1 MNKDLVSVL
10 DLDNAAVGSC
20 EPPHP
25 HSGAA
30 DNADNLS
37 ERCERSGFPAACV
50 RLDGKAI
57 NAFRSSREV
66 MVEPDGVEPTT
77 SCLQSRRSTS

>member
-37 ERCERSGFPAACV
+37 ERCECNHLLAACV
-50 RLDGKAI
+50 RLDGKAP
-57 NAFRSSREV
+57 AALSDRV
-66 MVEPDGVEPTT
+66 G
-77 SCLQSRRSTS
+77 

>member
-1 MNKDLVSVL
+1 MQLFPPFPEGKDLVSVL

-37 ERCERSGFPAACV
+37 ERCERSGFPAARV
-50 RLDGKAI
+50 RLDGKAVKRFPI
-57 NAFRSSREV
+57 KSKKNGGA
-66 MVEPDGVEPTT
+66 
-77 SCLQSRRSTS
+77 

>member
-10 DLDNAAVGSC
+10 GLDNAAVGSC

-37 ERCERSGFPAACV
+37 ERCERSGFPAARV
-50 RLDGKAI
+50 RLDGKAQPL
-57 NAFRSSREV
+57 SDQVEEV
-66 MVEPDGVEPTT
+66 MVEPDGIEPTT